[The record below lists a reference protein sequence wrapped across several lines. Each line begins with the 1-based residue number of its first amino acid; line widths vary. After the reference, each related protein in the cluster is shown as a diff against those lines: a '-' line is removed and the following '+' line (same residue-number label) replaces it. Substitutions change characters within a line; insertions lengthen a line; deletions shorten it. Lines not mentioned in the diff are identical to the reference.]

1 MKHSKLMARYSAEEY
16 EALAEV
22 RFLLEGLPSYEAI
35 ICFCSRSI
43 TRDKEELLKGMKG
56 KSDPHICVKFS
67 IYTQPAYICL
77 RMRKFSS
84 KECMII
90 HLRT

>member
-1 MKHSKLMARYSAEEY
+1 MARYSAEEY

-56 KSDPHICVKFS
+56 KSKRFKINKIGSNIAVRAS
-67 IYTQPAYICL
+67 
-77 RMRKFSS
+77 
-84 KECMII
+84 
-90 HLRT
+90 